1 MGDDAK
7 RFCLLMPRS
16 KNGPVRVGR
25 GGTYLLCIDT
35 VDRLSLRKLLSE
47 LSDTLVADSAAN
59 NLESENLRR
68 LFPVA
73 YHQDPQLDEEYQR
86 LMKSDLLASR
96 LDSLNAT
103 NEALDRAP
111 DDDKVVLTPHELDVF
126 TRSINNLRLVIGTML
141 DVQESDDSSTDDF
154 GDHLEDDDPARS
166 HYHLYSYLGWLLDW
180 AVDAQMSALE
190 AE

>member
-7 RFCLLMPRS
+7 GFCLLMSRS

-25 GGTYLLCIDT
+25 DGTYLLCIDS
-35 VDRLSLRKLLSE
+35 VDRLSLRKLLAE
-47 LSDTLVADSAAN
+47 LRDTLVADSTAN
-59 NLESENLRR
+59 NLENKNLRR
-68 LFPVA
+68 LFPAA

-86 LMKSDLLASR
+86 LMKSDLLTSR

-103 NEALDRAP
+103 SEALDRTP
-111 DDDKVVLTPHELDVF
+111 DDDKIVLTPHELDVF

-141 DVQESDDSSTDDF
+141 DVQESEDSSADDF
-154 GDHLEDDDPARS
+154 GDHLEADDPARL

-180 AVDAQMSALE
+180 AVDAQMGALE
-190 AE
+190 SE

>member
-7 RFCLLMPRS
+7 GFCYLMARS

-25 GGTYLLCIDT
+25 DGTYLLCIDSA
-35 VDRLSLRKLLSE
+35 DRLSLRKLLGE
-47 LSDTLVADSAAN
+47 LRDTLIADSAAN

-68 LFPVA
+68 LFPAA

-96 LDSLNAT
+96 LDSLNTT
-103 NEALDRAP
+103 NEALDRTP
-111 DDDKVVLTPHELDVF
+111 DDDKVVLTSNELDVF

-141 DVQESDDSSTDDF
+141 DVQESEDSSADDF
-154 GDHLEDDDPARS
+154 GDHLEDDDPARL

-180 AVDAQMSALE
+180 AVDAQTGALK

>member
-1 MGDDAK
+1 MFRG
-7 RFCLLMPRS
+7 

-25 GGTYLLCIDT
+25 EGTYLLCIDSA
-35 VDRLSLRKLLSE
+35 DRLSLRKLLGE
-47 LSDTLVADSAAN
+47 LRDTLVADSAGN

-68 LFPVA
+68 LFPAA

-96 LDSLNAT
+96 LDSLNVT
-103 NEALDRAP
+103 NQALDRTP
-111 DDDKVVLTPHELDVF
+111 DDDRVVLTPNELDVF

-141 DVQESDDSSTDDF
+141 DVQESEDSSADDF
-154 GDHLEDDDPARS
+154 GDHLEDDDPARL

-180 AVDAQMSALE
+180 AVDAQMGALE

>member
-7 RFCLLMPRS
+7 GFCYLMARS

-25 GGTYLLCIDT
+25 DGTYLLCIDSA
-35 VDRLSLRKLLSE
+35 DRLSLRKLLGE
-47 LSDTLVADSAAN
+47 LRDTLIADSAAN

-68 LFPVA
+68 LFPAA

-96 LDSLNAT
+96 LDSLNTT
-103 NEALDRAP
+103 NEALDRTP
-111 DDDKVVLTPHELDVF
+111 DDDKIVLTSDELDVF

-141 DVQESDDSSTDDF
+141 DVQENEDSSANDF
-154 GDHLEDDDPARS
+154 GDHLEDDDPARL

-180 AVDAQMSALE
+180 AVDAQTGALK